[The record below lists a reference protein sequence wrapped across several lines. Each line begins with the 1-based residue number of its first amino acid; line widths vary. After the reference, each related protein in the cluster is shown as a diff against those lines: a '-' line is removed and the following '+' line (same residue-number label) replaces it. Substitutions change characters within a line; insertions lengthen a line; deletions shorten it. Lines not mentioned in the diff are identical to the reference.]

1 VYKKLLI
8 LGGTGEAMRLATLA
22 VEIDELTVIS
32 SLAGR
37 TQQPV
42 LPVGTTRSGGFGGT
56 AGLVAY
62 LKSTEID
69 LLIDATHPFASQI
82 SWHTAAA
89 AQICGL
95 PRLLLERPA
104 WVPLAGDRWLSTN
117 NNETAAQLLLNN
129 FQRVF
134 LTIGRQELTSYAHLT
149 NSWFLMRSIDPPPPD
164 QLLPPGQLLLAKG
177 PFDIDAER
185 DLLTN
190 YQIQVVVSKNSGG
203 TATYAK
209 IQAARELAIPVIMIS
224 RPAMPEGDRVIDL
237 ADAMQWL
244 KSHL

>member
-1 VYKKLLI
+1 VHKKLLI

-22 VEIDELTVIS
+22 AEIDQLTVIS

-62 LKSTEID
+62 LKSAEID
-69 LLIDATHPFASQI
+69 LLIDATHPFARQI
-82 SWHTAAA
+82 SWNAAAA
-89 AQICGL
+89 AQNCDL

-104 WVPLAGDRWLSTN
+104 WEPLADDRWISAN
-117 NNETAAQLLLNN
+117 SNETAAQILSTD

-134 LTIGRQELTSYAHLT
+134 LTIGRQELASYAHLT
-149 NSWFLMRSIDPPPPD
+149 DIWFLMRSIDPPPPD

-177 PFDIDAER
+177 PFDIVAER
-185 DLLTN
+185 NLLTEHHL
-190 YQIQVVVSKNSGG
+190 QVVVSKNSGG
-203 TATYAK
+203 VATSAK

-224 RPAMPEGDRVIDL
+224 RPALPEGDRVTDL
-237 ADAMQWL
+237 AAAIRWL